1 MYMRLG
7 GGQKNAGTGSNV
19 APGMPDSMAGAIEDL
34 YGSNTGHFYT
44 NNTDDTS
51 VPSPGGFNIHVFGN
65 IMGRSRPSVDNYSDY
80 GLGALW
86 PGNWLTAD
94 YDGPIDDA
102 DYACDGLILEPY
114 LRNVKIYHNTFWDTR
129 YGIYFNSGASP
140 ADLMYWNVSIVDNDI
155 LQFSDYGVGFGGTSL
170 SEQLVY
176 VRNNNF
182 DGDPLHKNPNR
193 GSNGTWQANTTP
205 NAVRISAVGGFH
217 LEGNHY
223 SNVAAT
229 TSANV
234 ANGCTILNET
244 LHCDPDTIGF
254 ATTNKGVGN
263 CPRAGA
269 SYRHIIR
276 RVQSFR
282 C

>member
-1 MYMRLG
+1 
-7 GGQKNAGTGSNV
+7 
-19 APGMPDSMAGAIEDL
+19 MA
-34 YGSNTGHFYT
+34 
-44 NNTDDTS
+44 
-51 VPSPGGFNIHVFGN
+51 
-65 IMGRSRPSVDNYSDY
+65 
-80 GLGALW
+80 
-86 PGNWLTAD
+86 GNWLTAD

-155 LQFSDYGVGFGGTSL
+155 LQFSDYGVGFGGDL
-170 SEQLVY
+170 PLRAKLVY

-205 NAVRISAVGGFH
+205 NAVTISAVGGFH

-223 SNVAAT
+223 GNVAAT

-269 SYRHIIR
+269 SYRHIIEECNPSDADYGTILEIPPFTMPLAFPTSGKYVPGHIR
-276 RVQSFR
+276 AQHFTFTYE
-282 C
+282 